1 MQGDRTVTRNNGRFV
16 VIVTVVA
23 VQVIACA
30 RPSVR
35 VSCEQLRSLR
45 IGMSKE
51 DVIQRLGQPVTQ
63 FAQDSS
69 GMQVPKGVDWIL
81 NYGRHDTS
89 DGVRLF
95 AEFSR
100 GRLVYV
106 TAYRKPLLDD
116 SVGQELLFT
125 LDTDGVP
132 HEGADLSKWVCS
144 R

>member
-1 MQGDRTVTRNNGRFV
+1 MTRNNGRFV

-69 GMQVPKGVDWIL
+69 GMQVQRVLTG
-81 NYGRHDTS
+81 S
-89 DGVRLF
+89 
-95 AEFSR
+95 
-100 GRLVYV
+100 
-106 TAYRKPLLDD
+106 
-116 SVGQELLFT
+116 
-125 LDTDGVP
+125 
-132 HEGADLSKWVCS
+132 
-144 R
+144 